1 MYSVCILS
9 RGWNTS
15 EYTQNTLR
23 YTYPPPHTC
32 PDPCASGI
40 HQDTTGYNRIHPL
53 VRIPTGC
60 TQYLQIR
67 PEYEEDLVSAS
78 YSPHCSRSTGPA
90 AQGPASAPPP
100 HRWSRA
106 RPHAPAIQVD
116 DTVDNDDGGTSKEDA
131 KKSDKKK
138 GKAKEVPV
146 KKEKIDEQEPPAK
159 RQRKAARR

>member
-1 MYSVCILS
+1 MVCDRDTLCFMYPGVFCMYSVCILS

-106 RPHAPAIQVD
+106 RPQAHAPGLGESCVCRLPLSQPSS
-116 DTVDNDDGGTSKEDA
+116 T
-131 KKSDKKK
+131 
-138 GKAKEVPV
+138 
-146 KKEKIDEQEPPAK
+146 PPSGWT
-159 RQRKAARR
+159 